1 MMKMISIKKQSKSK
15 QRKYYSSKRGSWNG
29 IAPVAR
35 IMQSRKA
42 YDRNRIKQEDH
53 RTRAE

>member
-35 IMQSRKA
+35 IMQSRRA
-42 YDRNRIKQEDH
+42 YDRN
-53 RTRAE
+53 